1 MIVSIKETGRRGPEA
16 AVSSN
21 ACGLDQNC
29 AFPPSVNSQAAAHYP
44 GSIKQIKLNLSDPHL
59 LSPPLS
65 SSTTDVSVTSIIS
78 LTFVLC
84 VKALLNSFVEQFRC
98 VHVLVTLFG
107 VSRPKLT
114 NSNVTLYY
122 VFPVTFG
129 FFLRTL
135 CCLCEYYDA
144 FTASTPNLHHHID
157 VSFSVKV
164 LSRLTFQVPSASTSN
179 PLLHTQGRAR
189 AHAHAPPHVRTLIF
203 FYFLLWLH

>member
-1 MIVSIKETGRRGPEA
+1 MIRT
-16 AVSSN
+16 SS
-21 ACGLDQNC
+21 L
-29 AFPPSVNSQAAAHYP
+29 
-44 GSIKQIKLNLSDPHL
+44 L

-129 FFLRTL
+129 FFYGHCVAFVSIMMRSRPPLQTSIIILMSVSLWKCSPVWLFKSHLPPLRIPS
-135 CCLCEYYDA
+135 
-144 FTASTPNLHHHID
+144 STHKD
-157 VSFSVKV
+157 
-164 LSRLTFQVPSASTSN
+164 
-179 PLLHTQGRAR
+179 AR
-189 AHAHAPPHVRTLIF
+189 AHMHMHPHTYELWF
-203 FYFLLWLH
+203 F